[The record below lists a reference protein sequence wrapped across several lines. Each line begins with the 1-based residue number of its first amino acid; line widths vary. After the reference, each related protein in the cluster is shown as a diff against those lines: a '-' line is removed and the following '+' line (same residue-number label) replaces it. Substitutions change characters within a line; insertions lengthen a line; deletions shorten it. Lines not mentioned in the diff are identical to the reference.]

1 MAQVG
6 SILADIR
13 RAFGDPDGDF
23 ITDTVGME
31 WLDIAQQRFAD
42 EVEALDEVF
51 DLTITQRQD
60 TYDLPSN
67 YIESGDLMW
76 FKNVTRK
83 LKFEQYQQFDVLVT
97 GSPNSLGNPRYY
109 TVFKRQLVFG
119 PEVPTQ
125 TSATALA
132 SGTALITATTIGLT
146 AGSGTFR
153 SKGFIK
159 NVTTGEVMRYSTVA
173 STVLS
178 GLTRG
183 VHSTSAASVASND
196 QFQEIDAQM
205 RYRKIPAALTATT
218 QSMEVGVV
226 YHHYI
231 KQYVLYMAWR
241 NRGDKSK
248 AEIAYNEFEESEK
261 RAKRSIQRRAIE
273 ALRMKD
279 RKGAV
284 GQGGG

>member
-1 MAQVG
+1 
-6 SILADIR
+6 
-13 RAFGDPDGDF
+13 
-23 ITDTVGME
+23 
-31 WLDIAQQRFAD
+31 
-42 EVEALDEVF
+42 
-51 DLTITQRQD
+51 
-60 TYDLPSN
+60 
-67 YIESGDLMW
+67 MW

-83 LKFEQYQQFDVLVT
+83 LQFEQYQQFDVMLT

-119 PEVPTQ
+119 PEVPSQ

-132 SGTALITATTIGLT
+132 SGTGLVTATTVGLT

-159 NVTTGEVMRYSTVA
+159 NVTSGEVMQYSSVS

-178 GLTRG
+178 GLIRG
-183 VHSTSAASVASND
+183 VHNTTAASFASND
-196 QFQEIDAQM
+196 QFQEIDAQL

-218 QSMEVGVV
+218 QSMEVAPV

-241 NRGDKSK
+241 NRGDQNK

-261 RAKRSIQRRAIE
+261 RAKRSITRRAMESFRIKN
-273 ALRMKD
+273 RY
-279 RKGAV
+279 GNTW
-284 GQGGG
+284 QGGA